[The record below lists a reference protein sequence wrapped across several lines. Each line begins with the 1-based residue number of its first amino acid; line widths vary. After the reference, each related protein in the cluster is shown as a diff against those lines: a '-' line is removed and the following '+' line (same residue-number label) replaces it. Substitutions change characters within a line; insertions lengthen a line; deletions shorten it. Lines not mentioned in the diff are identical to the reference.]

1 MSKVYMY
8 GIDISKHNGNIDLSK
23 YKGQFV
29 IIRAGYGWES
39 TDPLFHRNVKECK
52 RLGIPFGVYWYSYA
66 LNTQQAKTEA
76 NYFLKLIA
84 PYKNDLKMGVWFDME
99 DADGWKRRHGFTFNN
114 ANISAITHT
123 WCDIVESAGY
133 YTGIYAS
140 QSWMPYFTPKCNRF
154 DKWTASWGANDG
166 YRHNDMSNYGSL
178 HQYTSSPLDKSVSY
192 VDISRFSKQAK
203 TTPKLQPKPQPES
216 QLLPLDTIARKV
228 INGDFGNGKTRVDK
242 LTKLGYNYSEVQ
254 ARVNQLLGNV
264 NTNKIYYTVKSGDT
278 LWEISRRYNT
288 SVAKIARLNGIANP
302 DIIYTGQVLR
312 II

>member
-8 GIDISKHNGNIDLSK
+8 GVDISKHNGNIDLSK

-39 TDPLFHRNVKECK
+39 TDPLFHRNVNECK

-66 LNTQQAKTEA
+66 LNVQQAKTEA

-140 QSWMPYFTPKCNRF
+140 QSWMPYFAPKCDRF

-178 HQYTSSPLDKSVSY
+178 HQYTSKPLDKSVSY
-192 VDISRFSKQAK
+192 VDISRFSKQSK
-203 TTPKLQPKPQPES
+203 TTPKSQPKPQAKP

-242 LTKLGYNYSEVQ
+242 LIKLGYNYSEVQ
-254 ARVNQLLGNV
+254 ARVNQLLKAV
-264 NTNKIYYTVKSGDT
+264 NTNKVYYTVKSGDT
-278 LWEISRRYNT
+278 LWEISKRYNT